1 MGSDDKQVIAEVE
14 MPPMGTHHTSLGIHS
29 FGRLEYES
37 RDGEIVYEDE
47 GPVRVLVPERHVRGA
62 AG

>member
-1 MGSDDKQVIAEVE
+1 